1 MEYTIHIQD
10 KEGKCFA
17 YHTVCNKRD
26 LDKLTKK
33 YLRMKGITLEITKR
47 FLP

>member
-33 YLRMKGITLEITKR
+33 YLRMKGISIEIIKR